1 MYVCY
6 IYMYVTEPKL
16 ILLAEQQTNESG
28 DEFWSKE

>member
-16 ILLAEQQTNESG
+16 ILLAERQTNES